1 MRARTVYVALAKLE
15 KAGLYHPEKW
25 GTIIRFISGPT
36 MAIGRGKLRV
46 EIYCMGKVTNRIVK
60 LLCPMA
66 IASAIVVEVGI
77 FGCYINR
84 TGLICEGFV
93 NLADAEYGLRLMIL
107 LNLAMERGLSI
118 LVLLRY
124 NITVCV
130 Y

>member
-1 MRARTVYVALAKLE
+1 
-15 KAGLYHPEKW
+15 
-25 GTIIRFISGPT
+25 
-36 MAIGRGKLRV
+36 
-46 EIYCMGKVTNRIVK
+46 
-60 LLCPMA
+60 MA

-77 FGCYINR
+77 FGCYIYR